1 MGVGCKE
8 AHSNCL
14 AWRSLDS
21 HEPPAYHRHDAI
33 VAGRLWNTGQQPD
46 CVGMPRVLEQL
57 SDGGFLD
64 YLARI
69 HDGYSVRH
77 PRYDTEIVADEE
89 YARVYPV
96 L

>member
-1 MGVGCKE
+1 
-8 AHSNCL
+8 
-14 AWRSLDS
+14 
-21 HEPPAYHRHDAI
+21 
-33 VAGRLWNTGQQPD
+33 
-46 CVGMPRVLEQL
+46 MPRVLEQL

-77 PRYDTEIVADEE
+77 SRYYAEIVADEE